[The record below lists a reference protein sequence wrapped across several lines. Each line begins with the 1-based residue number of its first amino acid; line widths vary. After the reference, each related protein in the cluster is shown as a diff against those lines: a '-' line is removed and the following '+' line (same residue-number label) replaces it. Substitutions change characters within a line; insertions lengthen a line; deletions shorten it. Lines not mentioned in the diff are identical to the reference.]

1 MLAQQLP
8 PSPLAERALALEEGA
23 RQTLMGAEEE
33 IQMARQQIRERT
45 EATMQILLQERMQ
58 VQQELELQGIKK
70 MEVVRREAAKI
81 AERVKRA
88 KQC

>member
-33 IQMARQQIRERT
+33 IQMARHQIRERT